1 MPGASSSE
9 PLSLDESVLALVVAA
24 LVVAGF
30 LLFPLLPLLLLL
42 LPLLLLELVVA
53 AGLGPADTVRVICVS
68 LLCLPVGLCAMT
80 VPLAYESL

>member
-1 MPGASSSE
+1 M
-9 PLSLDESVLALVVAA
+9 VAA

-30 LLFPLLPLLLLL
+30 LLFPLLLL
-42 LPLLLLELVVA
+42 LLLLELVVA